1 MLSDNI
7 VSERLILRNVTK
19 DDAKDIWEIWSNAE
33 NEKYMGDPV
42 ESLVLKIRLSI

>member
-19 DDAKDIWEIWSNAE
+19 DDSKDIWEVWSNS
-33 NEKYMGDPV
+33 EKKI
-42 ESLVLKIRLSI
+42 LFQIVL